1 MPFNPELIKVFKSSG
16 KYMNL
21 VHGSSTITFALK
33 ECYSHFGVTYNKK
46 FKNYSIGVNVDDK
59 LFSKLKAVE
68 SKAESFLERS
78 LSKLLLRCLV
88 ERSGYR
94 SLYLKLKPDQFEDE
108 MLNEPSVL
116 VSGII
121 TVTAIYTDTEHPPL
135 LVRVDEMEIKK
146 APPRAKPKVEVLSDD
161 DECKKIEKKVL

>member
-78 LSKLLLRCLV
+78 LSKPLLRCLV
-88 ERSGYR
+88 ERGGYR

-108 MLNEPSVL
+108 MLNDRAE
-116 VSGII
+116 
-121 TVTAIYTDTEHPPL
+121 
-135 LVRVDEMEIKK
+135 RVGFWNYHGDGHLHGH
-146 APPRAKPKVEVLSDD
+146 RASSASRARRRDGN
-161 DECKKIEKKVL
+161 